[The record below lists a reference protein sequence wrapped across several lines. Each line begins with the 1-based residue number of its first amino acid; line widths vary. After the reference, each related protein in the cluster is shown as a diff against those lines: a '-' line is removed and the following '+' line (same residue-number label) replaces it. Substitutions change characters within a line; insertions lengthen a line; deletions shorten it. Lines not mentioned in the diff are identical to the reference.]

1 MTVGS
6 PRSSV
11 LALAVRGVDMV
22 YDIGNV
28 CDLFFFLK
36 PERKDDLVG
45 GGEAEDEL
53 IGRVARGMA

>member
-1 MTVGS
+1 
-6 PRSSV
+6 